1 MTFAPVGIKCPDHA
15 GVGAPRS
22 APARATRPR
31 PAREAQRTISGLEAP
46 ATVGLVILSVL
57 IYMITV
63 YQGAGVGTPGGEL
76 FDWGKLVGGEVAGGD
91 WWRLA
96 SAMFLHGSLLHLAF
110 NMFALWIV
118 GTAIE
123 PALGT
128 ARYLLVYVVSGL
140 AGSAGALLLPIVNAG
155 GGFVIAYDPEKA
167 TVGASGAIYGLF
179 GALLVLEY
187 VATGTL
193 AGQAMALI
201 VLNLALSF
209 VIPGIS
215 IGGHIGGLVG
225 GIVAT
230 YAIVGTRNARAA
242 ALGPAI
248 AVLVGVASVVLA
260 YLRVESYV

>member
-15 GVGAPRS
+15 GVGAPRRS
-22 APARATRPR
+22 PSPPR
-31 PAREAQRTISGLEAP
+31 TVRQAQRTFGGLQAP
-46 ATVGLVILSVL
+46 ATMALIAVNVLVYLV
-57 IYMITV
+57 TV
-63 YQGAGVGTPGGEL
+63 YQGFGVNAPGGAL
-76 FDWGKLVGGEVAGGD
+76 FDWGQLVGRGVANGD

-123 PALGT
+123 SALG
-128 ARYLLVYVVSGL
+128 APRYFLVYVVSGL
-140 AGSAGALLLPIVNAG
+140 AGSAGALVLPVIHTSQ
-155 GGFVIAYDPEKA
+155 GFVMDYQPDRA

-201 VLNLALSF
+201 MVNLALSF
-209 VIPGIS
+209 AIPGIS

-225 GIVAT
+225 GTAAT
-230 YAIVGTRNARAA
+230 YALVRTRTARVA
-242 ALGPAI
+242 ALGPTLVA
-248 AVLVGVASVVLA
+248 LVGAASIFLA